1 MAGGGEGN
9 SGGKGKFSCRCRCV
23 GGSNGGG
30 VPVVGVCMQ
39 RRDMSD
45 GIGAAAA
52 QRSLRAVAE
61 SVVVCWLSLEGDMSS
76 DAGALGVQGLSLV
89 VGVSGV

>member
-9 SGGKGKFSCRCRCV
+9 SGGMGKFSCRCRCV

-39 RRDMSD
+39 RREISD
-45 GIGAAAA
+45 GTGAAAA
-52 QRSLRAVAE
+52 QRSLRAV
-61 SVVVCWLSLEGDMSS
+61 VGVRWLSLEGNKSGEAD
-76 DAGALGVQGLSLV
+76 ALGVQG
-89 VGVSGV
+89 